1 MRSHYLRI
9 TSKAIFVLGVLLLT
23 AGISLAQV
31 TVTLTASRQIATLPD
46 GNTVP
51 MWGWTCDAASAATG
65 NCVALNGSAQ
75 AGGAAWQP
83 PLITVPLASGV
94 TTGSLTIN
102 LTNNLP
108 VESSVVIMGQ
118 VAGASQAANG
128 GLGTPSREAG
138 PRTDGAHSGQT
149 STTWTQ
155 VLGATF
161 TPPAQGTR
169 VRSFV
174 SEIASGSAGS
184 YSWTALKPGTY
195 LIETG
200 TYPSIQGPMGLYGVL
215 VVYTPA
221 TGANAFGPGT
231 AYTGTSTVGPYSI
244 NYDATVPLLLSE
256 IDPVQNNAVDQFVVN
271 SGGATCTPLTGGT
284 CSAISQAAETM
295 KWTQACGLAHT
306 CYPAAVNYTP
316 LYFLMNGVSFNKSA
330 VASSAAPIAPAGTA
344 STGNVLVRLVNA
356 GSHMHVPSVNGL
368 SMSLI
373 AEDGN
378 VLPDVALGAA
388 KTTPNLAVRV
398 QNEVFLAAGKVY
410 DVVINPAN
418 NGTSTTAPT
427 AFTAGT
433 YQVFDRE
440 LSLSTNG
447 SRDGGMQT
455 ILQVAGGA
463 LPASVAPTLGASGP
477 TYYCVPGVTLNVSDT
492 GKGVAGTDGNAN
504 VYGVTLAGN
513 PANHTLVPFGS
524 GAATDSLTLNP
535 DGTFTY
541 LQASTN
547 ATCGGSFT
555 YYANNASGTTQTATI
570 MPSALTTKPVAN
582 ADNYVTNIQSL
593 LRVGAPGVLAN
604 DTDSHNSP
612 LCAAPT
618 TATSCPATAQKLTSG
633 GATLLLKPDGS
644 FLASNA
650 GGAGTF
656 TFNYVA
662 INAEK
667 QVSNSATIS
676 VTFQAG
682 SGLQVKVQDAGC
694 LQTPPTATCSQIT
707 DYKWIIEQDLTFQID
722 PTKQVNKGGTT
733 PPPTLGTDFHTS
745 YMPVVAVGCTGA
757 QSCERA
763 QTVYDPTTGTHVPA
777 VCDGGICVPAS
788 TLGASSLPVTMP
800 GDVSLPST
808 DSFGRP
814 AVYYISVLPADSA
827 NPFNTGTAT
836 DPTVSGNCNP
846 GTTPTGQ
853 AVNSGCGH
861 TMGGAP
867 IAPGQTSV
875 TVNVEPSPLPT
886 ATVTGFVFE
895 DDWPLNGEIDTGG
908 GLETGAVADAFP
920 KHEPGLDDFSV
931 FLWDDA
937 GGSGDATGQMTY
949 DMFNEPLTNAL
960 NGTLD
965 PLTGLDAC
973 PISNASGA
981 GQPIGV
987 IIVCPRYESDGVTFS
1002 PLVGSFVVK
1011 NLMPGRF
1018 GIIVHPG
1025 ARREANGENWLQTNT
1040 LDGTHFLD
1048 SFVKV
1053 AEPAYFQEYG
1063 PGGYHVFMGM
1073 ANPQIINARQATD
1086 FPCGKTCN
1094 TVNVQVTNMHQD
1106 RPPSQQ
1112 IYTSNVA
1119 SFRNPLNYKPLSY
1132 TSCWAALG
1140 DTDGET
1146 FALQP
1151 CDSAGNVSFSNVPDG
1166 TFGLV
1171 VFDQWLDLIVDG
1183 SSKVINVNHA
1193 AACNTASSAGTCNVN
1208 YGAFTWQTHIW
1219 NRAYMDTTGKGRPD
1233 LLADGTLDPATS
1245 PGLIQVPFRIRMRNG
1260 KFNNTLFSTGA
1271 GEAHFDET
1279 FPLFNF
1285 YVVES
1290 DTTRFRGTGV
1300 HVVNDNGGALDTA
1313 GPYAAVLNS
1322 TETNS
1327 LPGAL
1332 SVPGAVY
1339 CALGDAQCAGASI
1352 AGGAAPSKGVVGSA
1366 TPVQS
1371 TGRIDPGSITTEAWE
1386 GGLGQINIIDW
1397 GKQPFMAGENG
1408 GIRGHVVYGSTRPFD
1423 DPGQLFQNLW
1433 EPLVPGVTINLYEEG
1448 TAADGTQTL
1457 TLVDSTTTSSWDA
1470 WAQGFGGTGNQGF
1483 GANAPAAGVPNMN
1496 CPGQSITD
1504 PFYGYTLQNTAYY
1517 LNPNTALPDNSQYK
1531 CYDGYHNLNEV
1542 QPAPYDGLYHFP
1554 SPFCTNNPGATFTVN
1569 LPSGSTQ
1576 TVKCATVAN
1585 PAFGVAGQTGAVP
1598 GILPS
1603 QATCQAQSLNCT
1615 GKYVVEA
1622 VTPPNYEI
1630 VKEEDKNILIG
1641 DNYIAPATQQ
1651 FGAISNIFI
1660 VPDQATIS
1668 NTNSCYGT
1676 GGGCTN
1682 PTTDLGRTFNV
1693 GGFGPGGLVVQP
1705 APCVGQLRV
1714 VPDFMSISP
1723 ESGEVAPF
1731 AGALRNLCD
1740 RKEVALNDQMESV
1753 ADFFVWTKTPAASHY
1768 IGVITDDFSSEFD
1781 PAAPA
1786 FGEKFAVPNVPIS
1799 IRDYNGT
1806 EISRVYS
1813 DQWGMFNGVVF
1824 STWEVNPPN
1833 PTGYAPGMM
1842 ITCMNDPGP
1851 ILDTRLGSPTSGQLI
1866 TDPQFNPNYSDF
1878 CYENPFM
1885 PADTDYLDTPVVP
1898 TAAFAEA
1905 YNPPDCAY
1913 PDATPAIKSVT
1924 GSVAGPYVSATG
1936 QNIIITALGDQL
1948 VPNNAYSGPAAT
1960 SAPYNQKFITRHY
1973 GFGASRGS
1981 VTIGNVNATIVNWGD
1996 MSITAT
2002 VPAGVPLCNST
2013 NPAYMGANATARCGE
2028 LVITSAN
2035 GKKSVDTVTIT
2046 VGGTVPKVVQS
2057 TCPSNQTF
2065 CSGQSIQSAIDSAS
2079 PGDLIIVPPGN
2090 YNEMLLMWKP
2100 VRLQGVGAA
2109 SVNVNA
2115 NTHPAGKL
2123 LQPWRAKVNCLFG
2136 LALNGGFINNTN
2148 NQTGSASAPNP
2159 FDPGTTPAFPNLFPS
2174 SNNSTSTEC
2183 PFYQGGDLVEGSP
2196 HQLQSIVDPLPLE
2209 PVIAWD
2215 ATLNGNIAELLQE
2228 PTLMGAYEGAAI
2240 TVLGKGIRDNNTST
2254 CDPTTATCTPL
2265 NACPAYA
2272 INFLGFNL
2280 CFPVAI
2286 GPNPQIGDCN
2296 PQSSL
2301 YGSNYLCNPSRIDGM
2316 SFTNSSQGGGGIFVH
2331 GWTHNLELSNDR
2343 VYNNGGTITGGIL
2356 VGQPETPPLNVVTVG
2371 PTSVAEPLLLTHHVN
2386 VHNNYIVGN
2395 TSYGDELN
2403 STTPAS
2409 AGGVSFCTGS
2419 DYYKFNNNWVC
2430 GNLSSGD
2437 GGGVAHNG
2445 FIYYGDIEHNAIL
2458 FNQSTNPTL
2467 PTHGGG
2473 LIIEGEAP
2481 DGGACE
2487 IDTVPDFD
2495 CPPDL
2500 ADGAGPGTIVNANL
2514 IMGNTAESGNGGG
2527 LRLQQI
2533 NGNDVALNYTAS
2545 PGRNHGLGSCTATS
2559 GYVGGR
2565 IGDIEGLPVFVP
2577 GFSAGRCNV
2586 FQVNMTNNI
2595 IANNV
2600 AGWTGGGA
2608 SIQDAIASNFINNT
2622 VISNDTTASAGVLFN
2637 TGGAANS
2644 SNPPPGCNPQTGA
2657 GCNNIPTTTGPEP
2670 AGLVTEPLSI
2680 LLRTLNNPTGGTAF
2694 TTCPTGNA
2702 GNPWSY
2708 PNCAGASGYSNPVL
2722 DNNLFWQ
2729 NRPFHITV
2737 PTPGTVGA
2745 NTQTQSFV
2753 TIAPTVIQTSTG
2765 ACGSGA
2771 SYWDI
2776 GVLGD
2781 TSPTTHVG
2789 GTLRPMY
2796 SILSSG
2802 SYAGNGN
2809 QFPSPNTPGQGSG
2822 VVHQYCNGSRV
2833 PPEIAPQVCTGA
2845 TPGANA
2851 PGCILGGAIG
2861 VPPGVP
2867 DASNSTPPF
2876 GFTPAGTVD
2885 EGNNWINL
2893 FYGPLSMFNPTITSG
2908 GAGYG
2913 EALGN
2918 YSLAAANNGVP
2929 NTSPTYP
2936 LVPPTDFFGN
2946 RRSLDGHSSAAFD
2959 IGAVEFA
2966 TTASSSNGGASFSV
2980 LPNPLNFGNVAVS
2993 SPTTLTVD
3001 VNNTGDT
3008 VLAVSAPTIAGA
3020 GFTIA
3025 SNSCAANL
3033 GLNASCTIGVTFAP
3047 GAAAGTYNGTLTV
3060 TLGGVSQQVALT
3072 GTAWTPVT
3080 ATAALNL
3087 GTVSP
3092 GATSAP
3098 GTVTLTNPAGNP
3110 TLQIGTITFSSG
3122 DFYQAGP
3129 AGGTGGTCGSSLAAG
3144 ASCTINVVF
3153 TGPNTAGAVGV
3164 VVNGTMNINDTAANS
3179 PQVVNLSGTY

>member
-75 AGGAAWQP
+75 GGGAAWQP

-169 VRSFV
+169 VRSFTT
-174 SEIASGSAGS
+174 EAGPTTGTAT

-244 NYDATVPLLLSE
+244 NYDSTVPLLLSE

-271 SGGATCTPLTGGT
+271 SGGTTCTPLTGGT

-330 VASSAAPIAPAGTA
+330 VASSAAPIAPTGTA
-344 STGNVLVRLVNA
+344 STGNVLVRFVNA

-388 KTTPNLAVRV
+388 KAPPNLAVRV

-418 NGTSTTAPT
+418 NGTSTTAIS
-427 AFTAGT
+427 AFTSGT

-463 LPASVAPTLGASGP
+463 LPANVAPTLGASGP

-541 LQASTN
+541 LQASIN
-547 ATCGGSFT
+547 MSCGGSFT

-570 MPSALTTKPVAN
+570 MPSALTTAPVAN

-618 TATSCPATAQKLTSG
+618 TAKSCPATAQKLTSG

-644 FLASNA
+644 FLASNP

-667 QVSNSATIS
+667 QVSNNATIS

-694 LQTPPTATCSQIT
+694 LQTPPTVTCSQIT

-757 QSCERA
+757 QSCERD
-763 QTVYDPTTGTHVPA
+763 QTVIDAGTPCTTPGVPAGCSATAGQHVPA

-808 DSFGRP
+808 DAFGRP

-827 NPFNTGTAT
+827 NPFNTGTAS

-846 GTTPTGQ
+846 GTSPTGQ
-853 AVNSGCGH
+853 AVNNGCGH

-987 IIVCPRYESDGVTFS
+987 IIVCPRFESDGVTFS

-1086 FPCGKTCN
+1086 FPCGQACN
-1094 TVNVQVTNMHQD
+1094 TVKVQVTNMHQD

-1112 IYTSNVA
+1112 IYTSNVT
-1119 SFRNPLNYKPLSY
+1119 SFGNGLNYKPLSY

-1193 AACNTASSAGTCNVN
+1193 AACNAASSAGTCNVN
-1208 YGAFTWQTHIW
+1208 YGAFTWQTHLW

-1260 KFNNTLFSTGA
+1260 KFNNALLSTGA

-1300 HVVNDNGGALDTA
+1300 HVVNDNGGQLDSS

-1327 LPGAL
+1327 LPSNL

-1339 CALGDAQCAGASI
+1339 CGVGDAPCKNSTIASGAV
-1352 AGGAAPSKGVVGSA
+1352 ASKGGSGL
-1366 TPVQS
+1366 QS
-1371 TGRIDPGSITTEAWE
+1371 TGRIDPGTITTEAWE
-1386 GGLGQINIIDW
+1386 GGLGQFNIIDW
-1397 GKQPFMAGENG
+1397 GKQPYMAGENG

-1483 GANAPAAGVPNMN
+1483 GANAAAAGIPNMN
-1496 CPGQSITD
+1496 CPGQSTTD
-1504 PFYGYTLQNTAYY
+1504 PFYGYTLQNTAFY
-1517 LNPNTALPDNSQYK
+1517 LNPNTPLPASSQYK
-1531 CYDGYHNLNEV
+1531 CYDGYHNLNEI

-1554 SPFCTNNPGATFTVN
+1554 SPYCTNNPGATFTVN
-1569 LPSGSTQ
+1569 LPSGSTEQ
-1576 TVKCATVAN
+1576 VKCATVAN
-1585 PAFGVAGQTGAVP
+1585 PAFGVTGQTGAVP
-1598 GILPS
+1598 GVLPI
-1603 QATCQAQSLNCT
+1603 

-1641 DNYIAPATQQ
+1641 DNFIAPATQQ

-1693 GGFGPGGLVVQP
+1693 GGFGPGGLIVQP
-1705 APCVGQLRV
+1705 APCVGQLRI

-1740 RKEVALNDQMESV
+1740 RKEIALNDQMESV

-1813 DQWGMFNGVVF
+1813 DQWGMFNGVVY

-1842 ITCMNDPGP
+1842 LTCMNDPGP

-1924 GSVAGPYVSATG
+1924 GPSFAGPYVSAAG
-1936 QNIIITALGDQL
+1936 QTITINALGDQL

-1960 SAPYNQKFITRHY
+1960 SAPFNQKFITRHY
-1973 GFGASRGS
+1973 GFGASQGK
-1981 VTIGNVNATIVNWGD
+1981 VTIGAVNATVTSWSDSVIK
-1996 MSITAT
+1996 AT
-2002 VPAGVPLCNST
+2002 VPGTVPMCSST
-2013 NPAYMGANATARCGE
+2013 NPAYMGANASARCGE
-2028 LVITSAN
+2028 LVITAAN
-2035 GKKSVDTVTIT
+2035 GKQSVDTVTIT

-2159 FDPGTTPAFPNLFPS
+2159 FDSGTTPAFPNLFPS

-2240 TVLGKGIRDNNTST
+2240 TVLGKGIRDNNTAT

-2280 CFPVAI
+2280 CFPVPV
-2286 GPNPQIGDCN
+2286 GPRPQMGDCN
-2296 PQSSL
+2296 PLSPL

-2437 GGGVAHNG
+2437 GGGFAHNG

-2600 AGWTGGGA
+2600 AGWTGGGV

-2708 PNCAGASGYSNPVL
+2708 PNCAGNTGFSNPVL

-2729 NRPFHITV
+2729 NRTFHITV
-2737 PTPGTVGA
+2737 PTAGTVGA
-2745 NTQTQSFV
+2745 NTQTQSVV
-2753 TIAPTVIQTSTG
+2753 TIAPTVIQASTG

-2781 TSPTTHVG
+2781 SSPTAHVA
-2789 GTLRPMY
+2789 GTLRPLY

-2802 SYAGNGN
+2802 NYAGNGN
-2809 QFPSPNTPGQGSG
+2809 QFPSPSNPGQGSG

-2833 PPEIAPQVCTGA
+2833 PPEIAPLVCTGA

-2893 FYGPLSMFNPTITSG
+2893 FYGPLSMFNSALSA
-2908 GAGYG
+2908 GAGGYA
-2913 EALGN
+2913 EPLGN
-2918 YSLAAANNGVP
+2918 YSLAGANNGVP
-2929 NTSPTYP
+2929 NSSPTYS
-2936 LVPPTDFFGN
+2936 LVPTFDFFGN

-2993 SPTTLTVD
+2993 SSTPLTVD

-3008 VLAVSAPTIAGA
+3008 ALAVSAPTISGA
-3020 GFTIA
+3020 GFTFVNNCPANLAIA
-3025 SNSCAANL
+3025 S
-3033 GLNASCTIGVTFAP
+3033 SCTISVTFAP
-3047 GAAAGTYNGTLTV
+3047 GAAAGTQNGVLTV
-3060 TLGGVSQQVALT
+3060 TLGGVQQQVALT
-3072 GTAWTPVT
+3072 GTAWQAVS
-3080 ATAALNL
+3080 ATAAVNL
-3087 GTVSP
+3087 GTVNP

-3110 TLQIGTITFSSG
+3110 TLQIGLITFSTAN
-3122 DFYQAGP
+3122 FYQA
-3129 AGGTGGTCGSSLAAG
+3129 AGGTCGSTLSAG
-3144 ASCTINVVF
+3144 SNCTIMVVF
-3153 TGPNTAGAVGV
+3153 TAPNTTPASPTLMNA
-3164 VVNGTMNINDTAANS
+3164 TMNINDTAANS